1 MNPLEA
7 AVDERDGEATAPLVI
22 TVRSATGTGQTPLSA
37 FDDALHQAG
46 VGDLNLIAL
55 SSVVPP
61 YAEVVVGDHGRF
73 EAAHG
78 DRLYCVL
85 STANSELRGESAWA
99 GIGWTHRGAEGGF
112 FVEHHGGSR
121 ESVEELIR
129 LSLTDMA
136 ARRGIPLGEIHSE
149 IVGVHC
155 DDVPVCAVVVAA
167 YEAVGWGTGR

>member
-1 MNPLEA
+1 MSPHDA
-7 AVDERDGEATAPLVI
+7 AAAAPSGSEPPLVI
-22 TVRSATGTGQTPLSA
+22 SVRSATGTGQTPLSA
-37 FDDALHQAG
+37 FDDALHDAG

-61 YAEVVVGDHGRF
+61 SAEIRRGDTGPLP
-73 EAAHG
+73 ATHG

-85 STANSELRGESAWA
+85 SVAHAELRGASAWA
-99 GIGWTHRGAEGGF
+99 GIGWTHAGEAGGY

-129 LSLTDMA
+129 LTLTDMA
-136 ARRGIPLGEIHSE
+136 ERRGIPLGEIHQE

-155 DDVPVCAVVVAA
+155 DDLPVCAVVVAA
-167 YEAVGWGTGR
+167 YEARGWGAAW